1 MADLPYFPF
10 YPADWISSPRIMCLT
25 LAQQGAYMRLLCAC
39 WMSGDCSL
47 PDDHQ
52 KLSMIS
58 GLPVEEVQ
66 TLGPFLGPHPT
77 KTGHI
82 TNERLM
88 KEWEK
93 AHWISDMRSQAGKKS
108 GKSRRTSVQQ
118 KHEQSSNKIPTNS
131 DKSEV
136 RSQTHNSE
144 SEVRSQKSEVK
155 IPVSASPHGN
165 GKSVETW
172 ESYKNAY
179 VKRYGVEPVRN
190 QQGSAMLCKLID
202 KIGQDAPS
210 VAAFYL
216 THNDQFYVRKRH
228 PINLL
233 LGDAEGLR
241 TQWATGVKA
250 TSVEAKNAEVKDNV
264 VEQVKRVEALMKGRA
279 V

>member
-47 PDDHQ
+47 PEDHQ

-58 GLPVEEVQ
+58 GLPVEEVK

-88 KEWEK
+88 KEWDK

-108 GKSRRTSVQQ
+108 GKSRRTCVQQ
-118 KHEQSSNKIPTNS
+118 KHKQSANKIPTNS

-144 SEVRSQKSEVK
+144 SKDIIQKEEKMPLRANVVK
-155 IPVSASPHGN
+155 DDFFLDLKKNPAYAHIDMEREN
-165 GKSVETW
+165 GKMDAWLALPANQNRIKTRKFVLNWLNKIEAPLPGAKPQETAL
-172 ESYKNAY
+172 EK
-179 VKRYGVEPVRN
+179 
-190 QQGSAMLCKLID
+190 
-202 KIGQDAPS
+202 
-210 VAAFYL
+210 F
-216 THNDQFYVRKRH
+216 
-228 PINLL
+228 
-233 LGDAEGLR
+233 LR
-241 TQWATGVKA
+241 
-250 TSVEAKNAEVKDNV
+250 
-264 VEQVKRVEALMKGRA
+264 R
-279 V
+279 